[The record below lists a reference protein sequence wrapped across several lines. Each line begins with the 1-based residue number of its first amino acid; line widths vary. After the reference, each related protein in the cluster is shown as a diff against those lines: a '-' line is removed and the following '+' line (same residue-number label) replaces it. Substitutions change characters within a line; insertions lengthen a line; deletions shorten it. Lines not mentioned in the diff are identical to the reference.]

1 MLAPEQLPI
10 VQASTLSRAR
20 FFSDYVQ
27 ASQPVLIRGA
37 LKNWPSKPNDWTND
51 FIRSLIGHKRYVIQ
65 NIDRTFMNYFDSFL
79 IFAVFVF

>member
-1 MLAPEQLPI
+1 
-10 VQASTLSRAR
+10 
-20 FFSDYVQ
+20 
-27 ASQPVLIRGA
+27 VLIRGA